1 QKNKKENTNTIQNP
15 KELLIYINSCKA
27 VLLSTKKPYHGIRGI
42 PQQGQNLKTIVGYS
56 HSEHFSITLLA
67 SRPKKL

>member
-1 QKNKKENTNTIQNP
+1 RFRSFGSSQKNKKEDTSTIQNP
-15 KELLIYINSCKA
+15 KELLIYIDYSCKA

-56 HSEHFSITLLA
+56 HSEHY
-67 SRPKKL
+67 